1 MDLVIMA
8 AGMGSRFGGLKQ
20 LQGIDNDNNFII
32 DYTIYD
38 AMKVG
43 FDHVVFIIK
52 QEHFNDFKSTIGNRV
67 EKYIDV
73 DYVFQNTD
81 NIPAQYKVPAD
92 RVKPFGT
99 GHAVLCAKDKIRG
112 DFAVVNA
119 DDFYGRD
126 ALLVAYNFLASN
138 KDEKEYALIGYK
150 AINTIAD
157 SGSVK
162 RGVCIAE
169 NGYLQGLEE
178 SVIEKS
184 NHGLVAKSLVDEN
197 KPAYSIPDNQLVSMN
212 LFAFKHNFVN
222 YLQSGFIDFLNQNA
236 SDLSSCEYFLPSVV
250 SDLIRGGVAR
260 TQLLST
266 TSKWF
271 GMTYKG
277 DLDMVKGKIIEMK
290 EQGEY
295 PANLWG

>member
-20 LQGIDNDNNFII
+20 LQAIDDDNNFII
-32 DYTIYD
+32 DYTIFD
-38 AMKVG
+38 AIKVG
-43 FDHVVFIIK
+43 FDHIVFIIK
-52 QEHFNDFKSTIGNRV
+52 EEHFDDFKKTVGSRI

-73 DYVFQNTD
+73 DYAFQKND
-81 NIPAQYKVPAD
+81 NIPATYNIPQD

-99 GHAVLCAKDKIRG
+99 GHAVLCAKDYIRG

-126 ALLVAYNFLASN
+126 ALMVAYNFLKENNTSN
-138 KDEKEYALIGYK
+138 EYALIGYK

-162 RGVCIAE
+162 RGVCIAD
-169 NGYLQGLEE
+169 NGYLQGLDE

-184 NHGLVAKSLVDEN
+184 DTGLVAKSLVDEA
-197 KPAYSIPDNQLVSMN
+197 KPAYNISDDQLVSMN
-212 LFAFKHNFVN
+212 LFAFKKEFLNH
-222 YLQSGFIDFLNQNA
+222 LQSYFIEFLDSNIA
-236 SDLSSCEYFLPSVV
+236 DLKTCEYFLPTVV
-250 SDLIRGGVAR
+250 SLLIECGKAK
-260 TQLLST
+260 TKMLST

-290 EQGEY
+290 QRGEY

>member
-38 AMKVG
+38 AIKVG

-81 NIPAQYKVPAD
+81 NIPSEYNVPAD

-126 ALLVAYNFLASN
+126 ALRVAYDFLTAN
-138 KDEKEYALIGYK
+138 KAENEYALIGYN

-184 NHGLVAKSLVDEN
+184 NNGLVAKSLVDEN

-222 YLQSGFIDFLNQNA
+222 YLQSGFIEFLNHNA
-236 SDLSSCEYFLPSVV
+236 EDLSTCEYFLPSVV
-250 SDLIRGGVAR
+250 SDLISRGIAN
-260 TQLLST
+260 THLLST

-277 DLDMVKGKIIEMK
+277 DLDIVKGKIIEMK

>member
-1 MDLVIMA
+1 MRQYETPWVTTEALVLAYMW
-8 AGMGSRFGGLKQ
+8 SQ
-20 LQGIDNDNNFII
+20 L
-32 DYTIYD
+32 
-38 AMKVG
+38 
-43 FDHVVFIIK
+43 
-52 QEHFNDFKSTIGNRV
+52 
-67 EKYIDV
+67 
-73 DYVFQNTD
+73 
-81 NIPAQYKVPAD
+81 
-92 RVKPFGT
+92 GT
-99 GHAVLCAKDKIRG
+99 
-112 DFAVVNA
+112 NPE
-119 DDFYGRD
+119 
-126 ALLVAYNFLASN
+126 N
-138 KDEKEYALIGYK
+138 EYALIGYK

-184 NHGLVAKSLVDEN
+184 NNGLVAKSLVDEN
-197 KPAYSIPDNQLVSMN
+197 KPAYSILDNQLVSMN

-222 YLQSGFIDFLNQNA
+222 YLQSGFIEFLNHNA
-236 SDLSSCEYFLPSVV
+236 EDLSTCEYFLPSVV
-250 SDLIRGGVAR
+250 SDLISRGIAN
-260 TQLLST
+260 THLLST